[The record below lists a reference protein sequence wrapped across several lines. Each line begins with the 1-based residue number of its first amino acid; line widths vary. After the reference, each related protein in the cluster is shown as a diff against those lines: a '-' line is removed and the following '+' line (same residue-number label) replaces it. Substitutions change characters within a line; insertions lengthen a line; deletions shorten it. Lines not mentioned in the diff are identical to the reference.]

1 MSRTAPTAFALFLAS
16 LASLAAATGCAT
28 DPSKGYTTASQ
39 HRAGIDSVE
48 VVGFT
53 RDKEIYRRGLEMR
66 LTEAIVKRIGLD
78 TPYRIL
84 PKGRADT
91 QLRGTIETISQRVL
105 SPIPETGGARELEM
119 ILVVSFTWK
128 DLRTGKI
135 LAQEKNLRAAGVYIP
150 PVPFSEDFYEGSEAA
165 LNQMAVRIVEKMEA
179 DW

>member
-1 MSRTAPTAFALFLAS
+1 MSRAASNTFAPLLVFLVS
-16 LASLAAATGCAT
+16 LAATGCAT

-39 HRAGIDSVE
+39 YREGIDSVE
-48 VVGFT
+48 VVAFT

-66 LTEAIVKRIGLD
+66 LTEAIVKRIGLA
-78 TPYRIL
+78 TNYSIK

-91 QLRGTIETISQRVL
+91 QLRGTIETISQQVL
-105 SPIPETGGARELEM
+105 SSLPETSGSREMEM

-150 PVPFSEDFYEGSEAA
+150 PAPFSEDFFEGSEAA
-165 LNQMAVRIVEKMEA
+165 LNQMAIRIVEKMEA
-179 DW
+179 AW